1 MTTKKSKIKNKKKA
15 KKLNNIFIIKKHK
28 RIG

>member
-15 KKLNNIFIIKKHK
+15 KKLNNIFIIKNTKE
-28 RIG
+28 

>member
-15 KKLNNIFIIKKHK
+15 KKLNNIFIIKKNTK
-28 RIG
+28 E